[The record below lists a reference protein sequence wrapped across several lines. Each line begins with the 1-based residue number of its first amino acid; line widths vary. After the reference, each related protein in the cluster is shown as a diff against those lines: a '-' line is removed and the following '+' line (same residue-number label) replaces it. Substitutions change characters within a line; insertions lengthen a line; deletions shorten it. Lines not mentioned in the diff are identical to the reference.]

1 MHQPR
6 PSACACI
13 WFDDVTRRP
22 SPGHMRPR
30 LRLKQRALRLRMAR
44 KNIHVAC
51 TRSPSPAP
59 FLNPPSCPCPPPCST
74 STSSSACRGPP
85 PPATAKVQPPP
96 TASFFFKTQ
105 LQVTVFCTRCIRP
118 CSNQLLCPHSHGLLH
133 HRLHL
138 HRALPPRS
146 PPHPNQTL
154 FLFSHRKLPPPHVS
168 TSPRPSHHPP
178 HRAHAALAEHSP
190 ASPVQCLPSCSGLSE
205 CRPPPPLH
213 HPVSIP
219 HLQPCRPQLGVAF
232 NGVCTIGKVGGEP
245 PTGDLAAFQIL
256 EYGAACLFK

>member
-1 MHQPR
+1 
-6 PSACACI
+6 
-13 WFDDVTRRP
+13 
-22 SPGHMRPR
+22 MRPR

-51 TRSPSPAP
+51 TRSPSSAP
-59 FLNPPSCPCPPPCST
+59 RLNPPSCPCPPLCST

-85 PPATAKVQPPP
+85 PPATAKVPPPP

-105 LQVTVFCTRCIRP
+105 LQVTVLCTRCIRP
-118 CSNQLLCPHSHGLLH
+118 GSHQLLRPHCHGLLH

-168 TSPRPSHHPP
+168 TSPRPSHHPH

-190 ASPVQCLPSCSGLSE
+190 VSPVQCLPSCSGLSE

-213 HPVSIP
+213 HPPFCFNPPPLTVSP
-219 HLQPCRPQLGVAF
+219 AAGSCVQRRVHYRQDWGRGSNRRSGCLSNPGVRRCVSF
-232 NGVCTIGKVGGEP
+232 
-245 PTGDLAAFQIL
+245 
-256 EYGAACLFK
+256 